1 MIIFEKSSFLTN
13 FSITLKV
20 GYNYSIKNT
29 LMLKKYFYFII
40 LYFVTI
46 HISGQ
51 IYDFRRID
59 QEDGLPSANI
69 NAVFQDSRD
78 YLWIGTDGGGL
89 VKYDGVNYE
98 IFDRNKGL
106 SGEFITDITEDYK
119 GNLIIAT
126 KYGGVFVY
134 DGLHFSKVKTD
145 DKTSNLVF
153 KVIKTKKG
161 VVAITPNEL
170 FLITS
175 STKVASLYRYSK
187 SIDQINAAVD
197 LENDKILLAT
207 NEGVLIFENN
217 KLVPFFREIIHG
229 KTTLSKSV
237 TGKIFIGT
245 DKAELFTFDKGKLS
259 EPEIIKDDNGKPFS
273 LKNIYVT
280 KRGSKWLSS
289 YDTKGVCLSHGSFN
303 VFFDKSNGFNGDLV
317 NSFFQ
322 DKTKNLY
329 IATSAT
335 GLFVTSPQQFIS
347 FANIEALS
355 SPSAFC
361 VFKNNDKIYFSQDK
375 KFVNEVLFNS
385 TDDIRLI
392 RKLPIENSNVGFV
405 NNSKKSVLGCKE
417 GLAILE
423 NGGIRKIDLRKI
435 INNKDLKVTSLF
447 QNKDGEYFVGTFG
460 HGLFILDKDFRFL
473 YRIKG
478 NKNFSDN
485 VSTIVEL
492 SNDNWYLGTSDG
504 LFILKKIKGKFYLTK
519 KIIADVISV
528 GTKDSHGNFWF
539 SGDKKLLLVDKK
551 FKKKAYT
558 EKDGLLS
565 TLIYTLIANNDGDLL
580 IGTNFGLAKVKVS
593 EEGKIVYINNYNS
606 KNGFTGLETN
616 MRAQF
621 KDEEGDIYLATV
633 KGLYQCLASYN
644 TNFNENIKVR
654 ITGLTLFNES
664 RKWDTNKNHWDNLPP
679 ADYAFDVDDDDLTF
693 SYLTINNNI
702 SKNALY
708 SYKLEGL
715 EKAQWSKP
723 TQQRSINYSNL
734 SFGNYVFKVRVVD
747 NNGQPISPISSYS
760 FKIEKPFY
768 LSWWFI
774 LGGIAIIYMIISLI
788 FSRTAKYNKDFV
800 KNYAEAD
807 SSNEQFGLY
816 FLFLGILI
824 PLIDFI
830 IEITNVREVE
840 SLQFNILVGIVLIG
854 VYFLS
859 KKIKVIQNNLRYLFA
874 LFLFIYAV
882 ETVRK
887 MILFPSNIAAF
898 LDFLVAFFLSYSVF
912 KSIRY
917 YWFYVFLVFGLII
930 ALYTSN
936 AISREVMV
944 AFLYSCFIIAILNQV
959 RYIVNLNAKDKFLFA
974 DNIVNKGTS
983 LVLAV
988 NKKGEVVYCSE
999 TIQQILGYN
1008 VDEVKGMNYWLL
1020 TEDGEFSTINYK
1032 ISDALYIRKLKCKD
1046 GSYKFIQWK
1055 DSKYSDDLYVGIGQD
1070 VTEQVEVQ
1078 NQYKKLIESASD
1090 MIYETDIRGY
1100 FTFINKFT
1108 EKLLGFSREEYIGKH
1123 FSSFIHPDYAEQ
1135 VVQFYT
1141 STSLDSDEIP
1151 FLEFP
1156 VLKKTG
1162 EKLWVSQ
1169 KVSLSRNTDGKV
1181 IGYAAIAR
1189 DITILKN
1196 IEKEQ
1201 KNRQEK
1207 NELYNKTINKLVTKI
1222 YPEETSFVNI
1232 LKEILKSSAI
1242 GANIDRISYWNYSK
1256 TALDCVILYKLYE
1269 DSFIGNFT
1277 TNLSECPKY
1286 FKALENN
1293 NIIIASDVYNT
1304 ESVSEFVDE
1313 YLPQNNIKSMLD
1325 VPIIFNGEIA
1335 AILCLEIT
1343 QEFRKW
1349 DNDDINFA
1357 RSVADVIAIA
1367 IESQKRLETEEKLKI
1382 KTEILSA
1389 IAISTEKL
1397 LKGKDLGT
1405 IFDDIF
1411 PIIGKASKIDRI
1423 YYFQNDPVAKTLS
1436 QKNEWVNNNISV
1448 QLYNPLLQNLPYEK
1462 SAEFLDLLMQ
1472 NKVYNAVVEEVQNPA
1487 IRKRWEDQGILTILI
1502 FPIFVKNQF
1511 YGSIGFDDCTNG
1523 RKWSDD
1529 EIGVLQILANNIS
1542 TAIERVQN
1550 EALLQESEQRFK
1562 LLTNN
1567 IPGTVY
1573 LSENDEKWTKIF
1585 LNDEIEVLTGYKK
1598 SLFLD
1603 KKIALIDLVHPDDR
1617 QNLKEYTTERIENH
1631 SAFHVVYRLRKS
1643 NGDYIWVEEFGDVIL
1658 RDGKIAFIEGILFD
1672 ITAKKEIESEIKA
1685 REYAEAS
1692 SKAKSEFLA
1701 NMSHE
1706 IRTPLNAII
1715 GFSSILKETDLDS
1728 SQQEYLATVNH
1739 SADIL
1744 LDVVNDILDF
1754 SKIETGKLELEY
1766 KKTNLHELSHQIIDI
1781 IRFDSEQKNISLS
1794 LNIDKEVPKYIVT
1807 DALRIKQVLLNLLSN
1822 AVKFTNK
1829 GKVHFQIEFI
1839 GKTKTNVKLKFS
1851 VIDSGIGIKK
1861 ANQEKI
1867 FEPFSQED
1875 NSTTRKYG
1883 GTGLGLAISNKILK
1897 LMHSKLELDSEINK
1911 GSTFYFE
1918 LEAKYFEDE
1927 IDSEHDSDV
1936 KEMEVN
1942 YEDISLI
1949 HKKTVFSLAKKVLVV
1964 EDNKINMLL
1973 ARTMIKKII
1982 PDAIIFE
1989 ASNGKIGVEKC
2000 SEVNPDLV
2008 LLDIQMPVMN
2018 GYEAALDIRKFN
2030 TKVPIVALTAG
2041 TIKGEKEKCIESG
2054 MNDYIS
2060 KPIDK
2065 DIFEGILFKWLQHN

>member
-1 MIIFEKSSFLTN
+1 
-13 FSITLKV
+13 
-20 GYNYSIKNT
+20 
-29 LMLKKYFYFII
+29 MLKKYFYFIL
-40 LYFVTI
+40 LYFITI
-46 HISGQ
+46 HVSGQ

-69 NAVFQDSRD
+69 NVVFQDSRD
-78 YLWIGTDGGGL
+78 YLWIGTEGGGL
-89 VKYDGVNYE
+89 VKYDGISYE
-98 IFDRNKGL
+98 IFDQSKGL
-106 SGEFITDITEDYK
+106 PGEFITDIIEDQN
-119 GNLIIAT
+119 GNLIIST
-126 KYGGVFVY
+126 RYSGIYVY
-134 DGLHFSKVKTD
+134 DGLSFFKEFNFKNNKNEIT
-145 DKTSNLVF
+145 TNLVF
-153 KVIKTKKG
+153 KTLKTKQG
-161 VVAITPNEL
+161 VVAITSNEIFQISANYDL
-170 FLITS
+170 KLLLKFDKPIN
-175 STKVASLYRYSK
+175 
-187 SIDQINAAVD
+187 QINAAIELID
-197 LENDKILLAT
+197 SSILLAT
-207 NEGVLIFENN
+207 NDGVLNFKNGNIS
-217 KLVPFFREIIHG
+217 PFFSKIING
-229 KTTLSKSV
+229 RTTVSKSEK
-237 TGKIFIGT
+237 GKVFIGT
-245 DKAELFTFDKGKLS
+245 DKAELFTYENGKLS
-259 EPEIIKDDNGKPFS
+259 NPEIIKDDSGKLFS

-303 VFFDKSNGFNGDLV
+303 VFFDKSNGFNGDYV

-322 DKTKNLY
+322 DNTKNLY

-335 GLFVTSPQQFIS
+335 GLFITLPQQFIS
-347 FANIEALS
+347 FANVESLN
-355 SPSAFC
+355 SPTAFC
-361 VFKNNDKIYFSQDK
+361 VLKSDDKLYFSEDNNS
-375 KFVNEVLFNS
+375 VNEVLFNS
-385 TDDIRLI
+385 SDDIRLL
-392 RKLPIENSNVGFV
+392 RKLPIENSNVGIID
-405 NNSKKSVLGCKE
+405 NNKNIVFGCSQ
-417 GLAILE
+417 GLSILE
-423 NGGIRKIDLRKI
+423 KGRIKKVDIRKYAD
-435 INNKDLKVTSLF
+435 NENLKVTSLF
-447 QNKDGEYFVGTFG
+447 QNKDGQYFIGTFG
-460 HGLFILDKDFRFL
+460 YGLFVLDKNFKFL
-473 YRIKG
+473 NRIKG
-478 NKNFSDN
+478 KRNFSDY
-485 VSTIVEL
+485 VSVIIEL
-492 SNDNWYLGTSDG
+492 SNQSWYVGTSDG
-504 LFILKKIKGKFYLTK
+504 LFILKKNKGKFYLSRR
-519 KIIADVISV
+519 IVSEVISV
-528 GTKDSHGNFWF
+528 GTKDSYGNFWF
-539 SGDKKLLLVDKK
+539 SGNKKLILVDEK
-551 FKKKAYT
+551 FRKRFYT
-558 EKDGLLS
+558 EKNGLVS
-565 TLIYTLIANNDGDLL
+565 TLIYTLIANNEGDLL
-580 IGTNFGLAKVKVS
+580 IGTNFGLAKVKVN
-593 EEGKIVYINNYNS
+593 EEGKIININNYNS

-616 MRAQF
+616 MRAQY
-621 KDEEGDIYLATV
+621 KDEYGDIYLATV
-633 KGLYQCLASYN
+633 KGLYQCLGSYK
-644 TNFNENIKVR
+644 TNYKENIKVR

-664 RKWDTNKNHWDNLPP
+664 KRWENLKNHWDNLPQ
-679 ADYAFDVDDDDLTF
+679 ANHVFKVDENNLTF
-693 SYLTINNNI
+693 SYLTINNNV

-723 TQQRSINYSNL
+723 TPQRSINYSNL
-734 SFGNYVFKVRVVD
+734 SFGKYVFKVRVVD
-747 NNGQPISPISSYS
+747 NIGRPISPVASYS
-760 FKIEKPFY
+760 FRVDKPFY

-774 LGGIAIIYMIISLI
+774 LGGITIIYLVISLI
-788 FSRTAKYNKDFV
+788 FSKTAKYNKDFV

-830 IEITNVREVE
+830 IEITNVRAVE
-840 SLQFNILVGIVLIG
+840 SLQFNIFVGIILIG
-854 VYFLS
+854 VYLLS
-859 KKIKVIQNNLRYLFA
+859 KNFKIVQNNLRNLFA
-874 LFLFIYAV
+874 IFLLIYAV

-887 MILFPSNIAAF
+887 MILFPNHIASF

-912 KSIRY
+912 RSIRY
-917 YWFYVFLVFGLII
+917 YWLYVFMVFGIII

-936 AISREVMV
+936 AITREVMV

-1008 VDEVKGMNYWLL
+1008 VDEVKGMNYWTL
-1020 TEDGEFSTINYK
+1020 TEDAEFSTVNYK
-1032 ISDALYIRKLKCKD
+1032 ISETLYIRKLKCKD

-1108 EKLLGFSREEYIGKH
+1108 EKLLGFSREDYIGKH
-1123 FSSFIHPDYAEQ
+1123 FTSFIHPDYAAKVEL
-1135 VVQFYT
+1135 FYKT
-1141 STSLDSDEIP
+1141 NSLDVDDIP

-1156 VLKKTG
+1156 VVKKTG

-1201 KNRQEK
+1201 KYRQEK
-1207 NELYNKTINKLVTKI
+1207 NELFNKTINKLVTKI
-1222 YPEETSFVNI
+1222 YPEETSFVDI
-1232 LKEILKSSAI
+1232 LKEILKSAAR
-1242 GANIDRISYWNYSK
+1242 GANIDRISYWNYKKSE
-1256 TALDCVILYKLYE
+1256 LECLVLYTLNE
-1269 DSFIGNFT
+1269 DNYTGNFV
-1277 TNLSECPKY
+1277 TNLSECPNY
-1286 FKALENN
+1286 FKALEND

-1304 ESVSEFVDE
+1304 QSVKEFVKD
-1313 YLPQNNIKSMLD
+1313 YLPDNGIKSMLD
-1325 VPIIFNGEIA
+1325 VPIIFNGEIE

-1343 QEFRKW
+1343 KEYRNW

-1357 RSVADVIAIA
+1357 RSVSDVIAIA
-1367 IESQKRLETEEKLKI
+1367 IESQKRLETEGKLKI

-1389 IAISTEKL
+1389 IAVSTEKL
-1397 LKGKDLGT
+1397 LKGKDLAT

-1411 PIIGKASKIDRI
+1411 PIIGNASKVDRV
-1423 YYFQNDPVAKTLS
+1423 YYFQNNAVAKTLS
-1436 QKNEWVNNNISV
+1436 QKNEWVNTDISV
-1448 QLYNPLLQNLPYEK
+1448 QFHNPILQNMPYE
-1462 SAEFLDLLMQ
+1462 SCQEFLEFLAQ
-1472 NKVYNAVVEEVQNPA
+1472 NKVYNAIVSEVKNPE
-1487 IRKRWEDQGILTILI
+1487 IKKRWQDQGILTILI

-1542 TAIERVQN
+1542 TTIERVQN
-1550 EALLQESEQRFK
+1550 EELLQESEQRFK
-1562 LLTNN
+1562 LLTNS

-1573 LSENDEKWTKIF
+1573 LSEYDEKWTKVF
-1585 LNDEIEVLTGYKK
+1585 LNDQIEVLTGYKK
-1598 SLFLD
+1598 SVFLN
-1603 KKIALIDLVHPDDR
+1603 KKASLIDFVHPDDR
-1617 QNLKEYTTERIENH
+1617 ENLKDYTNDCIKNH
-1631 SAFHVVYRLRKS
+1631 IPFHVVYRLRKS

-1658 RDGKIAFIEGILFD
+1658 KDGKIAFIEGILFD
-1672 ITAKKEIESEIKA
+1672 ITAKKEIETEIKA

-1692 SKAKSEFLA
+1692 NKAKSEFLA

-1715 GFSSILKETDLDS
+1715 GFSSILKETELDS
-1728 SQQEYLATVNH
+1728 AQQEYLATVNH

-1744 LDVVNDILDF
+1744 LEVVNDILDF
-1754 SKIETGKLELEY
+1754 SKIETGKLELEF
-1766 KKTNLHELSHQIIDI
+1766 KKTNLHELCHQIIDI
-1781 IRFDSEQKNISLS
+1781 IRFDSEQKNIALS
-1794 LNIDKEVPKYIVT
+1794 LNIDKDVPKYILI
-1807 DALRIKQVLLNLLSN
+1807 DSLRVKQVLLNLLSN

-1829 GKVHFQIEFI
+1829 GKVQFQIDVVR
-1839 GKTKTNVKLKFS
+1839 KNDKDVTLKFV

-1897 LMHSKLELDSEINK
+1897 LMNSELNLESELNK

-1918 LEAKYFEDE
+1918 LNTKYYPEVLETEYDF
-1927 IDSEHDSDV
+1927 DV
-1936 KEMEVN
+1936 KEIEVS
-1942 YEDISLI
+1942 YEDISLY
-1949 HKKTVFSLAKKVLVV
+1949 HKKSIFSVSKKILVV

-1982 PDAIIFE
+1982 PEAIIYE

-2018 GYEAALDIRKFN
+2018 GYEAAIDIRKFN
-2030 TKVPIVALTAG
+2030 PNVPIIALTAG

-2065 DIFEGILFKWLQHN
+2065 DVFESMLFKWLQKNKL

>member
-1 MIIFEKSSFLTN
+1 M
-13 FSITLKV
+13 V
-20 GYNYSIKNT
+20 GYNYSIKFL

-40 LYFVTI
+40 LYFITI
-46 HISGQ
+46 HVSGQ

-59 QEDGLPSANI
+59 QEDGLSSANI
-69 NAVFQDSRD
+69 NVVFQDSRD

-89 VKYDGVNYE
+89 IKYDGISYE
-98 IFDRNKGL
+98 IFDQNKGL
-106 SGEFITDITEDYK
+106 SGEFITDIVEDQR
-119 GNLIIAT
+119 GNLVIGT
-126 KYGGVFVY
+126 KYNGVYIY
-134 DGLHFSKVKTD
+134 DGLHFFKEFNESNNKI
-145 DKTSNLVF
+145 TSNLVF
-153 KVIKTKKG
+153 KAINTRKG
-161 VVAITPNEL
+161 IIVVTSHEL
-170 FLITS
+170 FLIKPNYEINTLL
-175 STKVASLYRYSK
+175 KFSK
-187 SIDQINAAVD
+187 PFKQINAAVEAKSGQ
-197 LENDKILLAT
+197 LLLASE
-207 NEGVLIFENN
+207 NGVFSFE
-217 KLVPFFREIIHG
+217 KGILTPFFPNEVNGR
-229 KTTLSKSV
+229 TTVSKSPN
-237 TGKIFIGT
+237 GKVFIGT
-245 DKAELFTFDKGKLS
+245 DKAELFTYENDKLS
-259 EPEIIKDDNGKPFS
+259 KPDIIKDNNGKPFS
-273 LKNIYVT
+273 IKNVYVT
-280 KRGSKWLSS
+280 KRESKWLSS
-289 YDTKGVCLSHGSFN
+289 YDTKGVCLSHGSFH
-303 VFFDKSNGFNGDLV
+303 VFFDKSNGFDGDLV

-335 GLFVTSPQQFIS
+335 GLFVTSPQQFINFS
-347 FANIEALS
+347 NIEALS
-355 SPSAFC
+355 SSSAFC
-361 VFKNNDKIYFSQDK
+361 VFKNNDKLYFSQDS
-375 KFVNEVLFNS
+375 KFVNEVLFKGTNE
-385 TDDIRLI
+385 IKLL
-392 RKLPIENSNVGFV
+392 RKLPVQDSRVGFID
-405 NNSKKSVLGCKE
+405 NNKKSVFGCSE

-423 NGGIRKIDLRKI
+423 KGGIRKIDLRKFV
-435 INNKDLKVTSLF
+435 NNEDLKVTSLF
-447 QNKDGEYFVGTFG
+447 QNKEGEYFVGTFG
-460 HGLFILDKDFRFL
+460 HGLFILDKNFRL
-473 YRIKG
+473 VTRIKR
-478 NKNFSDN
+478 NMNFSDN
-485 VSTIVEL
+485 VSTILEL
-492 SNDNWYLGTSDG
+492 SNNNWYLGSSDG
-504 LFILKKIKGKFYLTK
+504 LFILKRKKRKFYLTK
-519 KIIADVISV
+519 KIFADVISV
-528 GTKDSHGNFWF
+528 GTKDSYGNFWF
-539 SGDKKLLLVDKK
+539 SGDKKLIFIDKN
-551 FKKKAYT
+551 FNKKIYT
-558 EKDGLLS
+558 EKNGLLS
-565 TLIYTLIANNDGDLL
+565 TLIYTLIANNEGDLL
-580 IGTNFGLAKVKVS
+580 IGTNFGLAKVKIDG
-593 EEGKIVYINNYNS
+593 EGKIIYINNYNS

-616 MRAQF
+616 MRAQY

-633 KGLYQCLASYN
+633 KGLYQCLGSYR
-644 TNFNENIKVR
+644 TNFNENVKVK
-654 ITGLTLFNES
+654 ITGLALFNDS
-664 RKWDTNKNHWDNLPP
+664 KKWEASKNHWENLPP
-679 ADYAFDVDDDDLTF
+679 QGYIFDENDDDLTF
-693 SYLTINNNI
+693 TYLTINNNI
-702 SKNALY
+702 SKNASY
-708 SYKLEGL
+708 SYILEGL
-715 EKAQWSKP
+715 EKAKWSKP

-734 SFGNYVFKVRVVD
+734 SFGNYTFKVRVVD
-747 NNGQPISPISSYS
+747 NIGRPISPIASYA
-760 FKIEKPFY
+760 FRIEKPFY

-774 LGGIAIIYMIISLI
+774 IGGIAIIYLVISLI
-788 FSRTAKYNKDFV
+788 FTKTAKYNKDFV

-840 SLQFNILVGIVLIG
+840 TLQFNILVGIILIG
-854 VYFLS
+854 VYLLS
-859 KKIKVIQNNLRYLFA
+859 KKIKIIQNNLRYLFA

-887 MILFPSNIAAF
+887 MIFFPNNIAAF

-912 KSIRY
+912 KTIRY
-917 YWFYVFLVFGLII
+917 YWLYVFLVFGLII

-936 AISREVMV
+936 AITREVMV

-1008 VDEVKGMNYWLL
+1008 VDEVKGMNYWKL
-1020 TEDGEFSTINYK
+1020 TEDDEFSTINYK
-1032 ISDALYIRKLKCKD
+1032 ISEGLYIRKLKCKD

-1090 MIYETDIRGY
+1090 MIYETDIKGY

-1123 FSSFIHPDYAEQ
+1123 FTSLIHPDYTEQ
-1135 VVQFYT
+1135 VIQFYVN
-1141 STSLDSDEIP
+1141 TSLDGDEIP

-1156 VLKKTG
+1156 VLKKSG

-1222 YPEETSFVNI
+1222 YPEETSFVDI

-1242 GANIDRISYWNYSK
+1242 GANIDRISYWNYSR
-1256 TALDCVILYKLYE
+1256 TALDCIILYKLHE

-1277 TNLSECPKY
+1277 TNLSECPNY
-1286 FKALENN
+1286 FKALEND

-1304 ESVSEFVDE
+1304 DSVREFVDE
-1313 YLPQNNIKSMLD
+1313 YLPQNDIKSMLD

-1335 AILCLEIT
+1335 AILCFEIT
-1343 QEFRKW
+1343 HEFRKW

-1397 LKGKDLGT
+1397 LKGKDLNT

-1411 PIIGKASKIDRI
+1411 PIIGKASKIDRV
-1423 YYFQNDPVAKTLS
+1423 YYFQDDPATKTLS
-1436 QKNEWVNNNISV
+1436 QKNEWVNANISV
-1448 QLYNPLLQNLPYEK
+1448 QLDNPLLQNLPYEK
-1462 SAEFLDLLMQ
+1462 SQEFLDFIME
-1472 NKVYNAVVEEVQNPA
+1472 NKVYNAVVDEVKNPD
-1487 IRKRWEDQGILTILI
+1487 IKKRWKDQGILTILI

-1550 EALLQESEQRFK
+1550 EGLLQESEQRFK

-1573 LSENDEKWTKIF
+1573 LSENDENWTKIF

-1603 KKIALIDLVHPDDR
+1603 KQISLIDLVHPDDR

-1631 SAFHVVYRLRKS
+1631 SSFHVVYRLRKS
-1643 NGDYIWVEEFGDVIL
+1643 SGDYIWVEEFGDVIL

-1715 GFSSILKETDLDS
+1715 GFSSILKETQLDN

-1766 KKTNLHELSHQIIDI
+1766 KKTNLYELSHQIIDI

-1794 LNIDKEVPKYIVT
+1794 LKIDKEVPKYIVT

-1829 GKVHFQIEFI
+1829 GKVQFQIEFI
-1839 GKTKTNVKLKFS
+1839 GKTETNAKLKFS

-1897 LMHSKLELDSEINK
+1897 LMYSKLELESEINK

-1918 LEAKYFEDE
+1918 LEAKYFEDT
-1927 IDSEHDSDV
+1927 IDSEYDIDV
-1936 KEMEVN
+1936 REMEVN

-1949 HKKTVFSLAKKVLVV
+1949 HKKSVFSSSKRVLVV

-2008 LLDIQMPVMN
+2008 LLDIQMPIKN

-2030 TKVPIVALTAG
+2030 PKVPIVALTAG

-2065 DIFEGILFKWLQHN
+2065 DIFESILFKWLQQN

>member
-1 MIIFEKSSFLTN
+1 MF
-13 FSITLKV
+13 
-20 GYNYSIKNT
+20 
-29 LMLKKYFYFII
+29 KKYFYFII
-40 LYFVTI
+40 LYFITI
-46 HISGQ
+46 HVSGQ

-69 NAVFQDSRD
+69 NVVFQDSRD
-78 YLWIGTDGGGL
+78 YLWIGTEGGGL
-89 VKYDGVNYE
+89 VKYDGINYE
-98 IFDRNKGL
+98 IFDRSKGL
-106 SGEFITDITEDYK
+106 PGEFITDIIEDHR
-119 GNLIIAT
+119 GNLIIGT
-126 KYGGVFVY
+126 RYSGIYVY
-134 DGLHFSKVKTD
+134 DGLNFFKEFNLKNP
-145 DKTSNLVF
+145 KITSNLVF
-153 KVIKTKKG
+153 KIVKTKSG
-161 VVAITPNEL
+161 VIVITSNEI
-170 FLITS
+170 FLITPDYNI
-175 STKVASLYRYSK
+175 KLLLK
-187 SIDQINAAVD
+187 FNKPILQINSAVE
-197 LENDKILLAT
+197 LMYNNLLLAT
-207 NEGVLIFENN
+207 NEGILSFENG
-217 KLVPFFREIIHG
+217 KLLPFFPEKIYG
-229 KTTLSKSV
+229 KTTVSKDIN
-237 TGKIFIGT
+237 GKVFIGT
-245 DKAELFTFDKGKLS
+245 DKAELFTFDKGVLS
-259 EPEIIKDDNGKPFS
+259 EPEIIKDDTGKLFS

-289 YDTKGVCLSHGSFN
+289 YDTKGVCLNHGSYK
-303 VFFDKSNGFNGDLV
+303 VFFDKSNGFNGEFV

-322 DKTKNLY
+322 DKAKNLY

-335 GLFVTSPQQFIS
+335 GLFITSPQQFIS
-347 FANIEALS
+347 FSNIESLS

-361 VFKNNDKIYFSQDK
+361 VLKNENKLYYSNDE
-375 KFVNEVLFNS
+375 KFVNEVLFND
-385 TDDIRLI
+385 TDEIRLL
-392 RKLPIENSNVGFV
+392 RRLPVENSNVGIL
-405 NNSKKSVLGCKE
+405 NSNKNVVLGCKE
-417 GLAILE
+417 GLSVLE
-423 NGGIRKIDLRKI
+423 KGRIRKIDIRKYA
-435 INNKDLKVTSLF
+435 NNEDLKVASLF
-447 QNKDGEYFVGTFG
+447 QNKQGEYFIGTFG
-460 HGLFILDKDFRFL
+460 HGLFILDKDFKFL
-473 YRIKG
+473 NRIKG
-478 NKNFSDN
+478 NKNFSDY
-485 VSTIVEL
+485 VSTIIEL
-492 SNDNWYLGTSDG
+492 ADQNWYVGTSDG
-504 LFILKKIKGKFYLTK
+504 LFILKRKKGKFYLSK
-519 KIIADVISV
+519 KIVSEVISV
-528 GTKDSHGNFWF
+528 GTRDSYGNFWF
-539 SGDKKLLLVDKK
+539 SGNKKLILVDKEFNEK
-551 FKKKAYT
+551 FYT
-558 EKDGLLS
+558 EKNGLIS
-565 TLIYTLIANNDGDLL
+565 TLIYTLIGNNEGDLL
-580 IGTNFGLAKVKVS
+580 IGTNFGLAKVKVNQ
-593 EEGKIVYINNYNS
+593 EGKIININNYNS

-616 MRAQF
+616 MRAQY
-621 KDEEGDIYLATV
+621 KDEYGDIYLATV
-633 KGLYQCLASYN
+633 KGLYQCLGSYK
-644 TNFNENIKVR
+644 TNYNENIKVR

-664 RKWDTNKNHWDNLPP
+664 KRWKNSKNHWYNLPP
-679 ADYAFDVDDDDLTF
+679 PNFEFDVDDDDLTF
-693 SYLTINNNI
+693 SYLTINNNV

-708 SYKLEGL
+708 SYRLEGL
-715 EKAQWSKP
+715 EKSQWSKP
-723 TQQRSINYSNL
+723 TPQRSINYSNL
-734 SFGNYVFKVRVVD
+734 SFGKYVFKVKVVD
-747 NNGQPISPISSYS
+747 NIGRPISPISSYS

-774 LGGIAIIYMIISLI
+774 IGGIAIIYMIISLI

-840 SLQFNILVGIVLIG
+840 SLQFNIFVGIVLIG
-854 VYFLS
+854 VYLLS
-859 KKIKVIQNNLRYLFA
+859 KNFKIVQNNLRYLFA

-887 MILFPSNIAAF
+887 MIFYPNNIAAF

-912 KSIRY
+912 RSIKY
-917 YWFYVFLVFGLII
+917 YWLYVFMIFGLII

-936 AISREVMV
+936 GITREVMV

-988 NKKGEVVYCSE
+988 NKKGEVVYCSD
-999 TIQQILGYN
+999 TIKQILGYD
-1008 VDEVKGMNYWLL
+1008 VDEVKGMNYWTL

-1032 ISDALYIRKLKCKD
+1032 ISEALYIRKLKCKD

-1108 EKLLGFSREEYIGKH
+1108 EKLLGFSREDYIGKH
-1123 FSSFIHPDYAEQ
+1123 FTSFIHPDYAEQ
-1135 VVQFYT
+1135 VVHFYT
-1141 STSLDSDEIP
+1141 STSLDVDEIP

-1156 VLKKTG
+1156 VIKKTG

-1222 YPEETSFVNI
+1222 YPEQTSFVDI

-1256 TALDCVILYKLYE
+1256 TALDCVILYKQEE
-1269 DSFIGNFT
+1269 DTFIGNFT
-1277 TNLSECPKY
+1277 TNLSECPNY
-1286 FKALENN
+1286 FKALEKD

-1304 ESVSEFVDE
+1304 DSVKEFVDD

-1325 VPIIFNGEIA
+1325 VPIIFNGGIE

-1343 QEFRKW
+1343 HEFRKW

-1397 LKGKDLGT
+1397 LKGKDLST

-1411 PIIGKASKIDRI
+1411 PIIGKASKIDRV

-1448 QLYNPLLQNLPYEK
+1448 QLNNPILQNLPYEK
-1462 SAEFLDLLMQ
+1462 SKEFLDLLIQ
-1472 NKVYNAVVEEVQNPA
+1472 NKVYNAVVDKVSDFE
-1487 IRKRWEDQGILTILI
+1487 IRKRWKDQGILTILI

-1523 RKWSDD
+1523 RNWSDD

-1550 EALLQESEQRFK
+1550 EGLLQESEQRFK

-1573 LSENDEKWTKIF
+1573 LSENDENWTKIF
-1585 LNDEIEVLTGYKK
+1585 LNDEIETLTGYKK

-1603 KKIALIDLVHPDDR
+1603 KEISLIDLVHPDDR
-1617 QNLKEYTTERIENH
+1617 QNLKDYTKDCIENH
-1631 SAFHVVYRLRKS
+1631 SAFHVVYRLLKDT
-1643 NGDYIWVEEFGDVIL
+1643 GDYIWVEEFGDVIL

-1715 GFSSILKETDLDS
+1715 GFSSILKETELDS

-1781 IRFDSEQKNISLS
+1781 IRFDSEQKNILLS
-1794 LNIDKEVPKYIVT
+1794 LNIDKDVPKFIVT

-1829 GKVHFQIEFI
+1829 GKVQFQIEFI
-1839 GKTKTNVKLKFS
+1839 GKTDKDVKLKFS

-1883 GTGLGLAISNKILK
+1883 GTGLGLAISNKILN

-1918 LEAKYFEDE
+1918 LEAKYFEDT
-1927 IDSEHDSDV
+1927 IDSDYDFHV
-1936 KEMEVN
+1936 REMEVN
-1942 YEDISLI
+1942 YEDISLS
-1949 HKKTVFSLAKKVLVV
+1949 HKKSVFSIAKKILVV

-1982 PDAIIFE
+1982 PEAIIFE

-2000 SEVNPDLV
+2000 SEVSPDLV

-2030 TKVPIVALTAG
+2030 PNVPIVALTAG

-2065 DIFEGILFKWLQHN
+2065 DVFESILFKWLQNN